1 MTNCELLLTKP
12 LVNNS
17 TYLTIITYY
26 RPPNNNYNIFLNE
39 LTEILLEYLHILTS
53 RTIILTVHFNFHSD
67 KHHTPIS
74 LIFAINVIS
83 INITASQHIYTVSH
97 FTSYLQ
103 PYTLL
108 INAAPTNATLIT
120 DHYAIDIIINKK

>member
-39 LTEILLEYLHILTS
+39 LTEILLEYLNTY

-74 LIFAINVIS
+74 LTFAINVIS
-83 INITASQHIYTVSH
+83 INITASQYIYTVTL
-97 FTSYLQ
+97 FASYLQ
-103 PYTLL
+103 PSTRY
-108 INAAPTNATLIT
+108 
-120 DHYAIDIIINKK
+120 